1 MPHQASRSA
10 ASTSKPTST
19 FLFFGGKG
27 GVGKTTCAA
36 ARAVAAARSGRRVL
50 LVSTDP
56 AHSLGDALA
65 VRLSSRPSRV
75 PIGVAGR
82 GTLSAV
88 ELDAPRAFARWLTR
102 FGHAVGDVLEHGTW
116 LERADV
122 DTLLGLSIPGI
133 DELLGVLEIVRLANT
148 VRHPSPD
155 LIVVDTA
162 PTGHTLRLL
171 ASPDVVA
178 AVADVLD
185 SLQEEHRAIR
195 AHFARTAHP
204 DRADQLIEL
213 LSRQAGETRSLLRD
227 RARTTFHW
235 VMLPEALSLA
245 ETFDALAVLE
255 AARLPATTLVINR
268 VLETGPPCPL
278 CDRRRSEERRIVAR
292 ARRTV
297 ARNREIVLM
306 NDVGCEPRG
315 VRLLA
320 ALESRPVSVARPDS
334 GRLKRAAPQ
343 VAGDSTLEGR
353 PRLSVRTFDG
363 ARLVFFLGKG
373 GTGKTTCAAAT
384 AVALA
389 RARPNDRIHL
399 LSLDPAHSLG
409 DVFAEPVGDASAAVD
424 SSIGNLLVRELDAP
438 AALASRRAAIRA
450 SLDEIAVTLGA
461 GSLAAPG
468 AGVDDLIALAP
479 AGIDEV
485 LGLVSI
491 MEALAAHTFD
501 VVVVDAAPTGHALRL
516 LETAQTAERWIH
528 VLIRMLLKYR
538 AIVRPGRLAAE
549 LVALSKSIRSL
560 RQVLQSP
567 ERSRFVVVTRAAA
580 VPRCETERLLKDLVR
595 LGVTVSTILGNAMT
609 LDAGRCGRCRTIAA
623 GERRQLA
630 PLARVARRA
639 FRQCVIIQTPLV
651 APPPRGLEAL
661 ERWSRRW
668 MT

>member
-1 MPHQASRSA
+1 M
-10 ASTSKPTST
+10 
-19 FLFFGGKG
+19 FFGGKG

-75 PIGVAGR
+75 PIGAPKR
-82 GTLSAV
+82 GALSAV
-88 ELDAPRAFARWLTR
+88 ELDAPRAFTRWLTR
-102 FGHAVGDVLEHGTW
+102 FRHAVGDALEHGTW

-122 DTLLGLSIPGI
+122 DALLGLSIPGI
-133 DELLGVLEIVRLANT
+133 DELLGVLEIVRLADT
-148 VRHPSPD
+148 IAPSPD

-178 AVADVLD
+178 TVAGVLD
-185 SLQEEHRAIR
+185 ALQEEHRAIR
-195 AHFARTAHP
+195 AHFARTARP

-213 LSRQAGETRSLLRD
+213 LARQAGETRTLLRD

-235 VMLPEALSLA
+235 VMLPEALSLE
-245 ETFDALAVLE
+245 ETADALAVLE

-278 CDRRRSEERRIVAR
+278 CNRRRLEERRIVAR

-297 ARNREIVLM
+297 ARNRKIVLM
-306 NDVGCEPRG
+306 RDVDREPRG

-320 ALESRPVSVARPDS
+320 ALESRPAPLARPDS
-334 GRLKRAAPQ
+334 GPSERATHQ
-343 VAGDSTLEGR
+343 NAGNSLIERR
-353 PRLSVRTFDG
+353 PRLSVRAFDG

-409 DVFAEPVGDASAAVD
+409 DVFDEPVGDAAVAVD
-424 SSIGNLLVRELDAP
+424 SRIGNLLVRELDAS

-450 SLDEIAVTLGA
+450 ALDEIAVTLGA
-461 GSLAAPG
+461 GTLMGHG
-468 AGVDDLIALAP
+468 AGVDNLMALAP
-479 AGIDEV
+479 PGIDEV
-485 LGLVSI
+485 IGLVSM
-491 MEALAAHTFD
+491 MEAVAAQEFD

-516 LETAQTAERWIH
+516 LETPDTAERWIH

-538 AIVRPGRLAAE
+538 EVVRPGRLAAE
-549 LVALSKSIRSL
+549 LVGLSKSIRSL

-580 VPRCETERLLKDLVR
+580 VPRRETERLLKDLVR
-595 LGVTVSTILGNAMT
+595 LGVDVSTILSNAMT
-609 LDAGRCGRCRTIAA
+609 LVPGRCARCRTIAA
-623 GERRQLA
+623 DERRQLA
-630 PLARVARRA
+630 PLARTAGRA
-639 FRQCVIIQTPLV
+639 FRRCAIIQTPIV
-651 APPPRGLEAL
+651 APPPRGVEAL
-661 ERWSRRW
+661 ERWSRQW